1 MIQYPKSFLS
11 KEKLEFLIRTRKKS
25 DNILLQNFFKY
36 IPKDDLII
44 YKQDVADPDNIE
56 DWFIDDF
63 YKKDLELIT
72 LHKKDIVAKGTIH
85 NEGIYWENAAE
96 ELIDHIL

>member
-25 DNILLQNFFKY
+25 HNILLQNFFKY

-44 YKQDVADPDNIE
+44 YKQDVADPHNIE
-56 DWFIDDF
+56 DVLLESFVKNVFF
-63 YKKDLELIT
+63 Y
-72 LHKKDIVAKGTIH
+72 
-85 NEGIYWENAAE
+85 
-96 ELIDHIL
+96 

>member
-11 KEKLEFLIRTRKKS
+11 KEKLEFLIRPRKKS

-44 YKQDVADPDNIE
+44 YKQDVADPHNIE
-56 DWFIDDF
+56 D
-63 YKKDLELIT
+63 
-72 LHKKDIVAKGTIH
+72 
-85 NEGIYWENAAE
+85 
-96 ELIDHIL
+96 